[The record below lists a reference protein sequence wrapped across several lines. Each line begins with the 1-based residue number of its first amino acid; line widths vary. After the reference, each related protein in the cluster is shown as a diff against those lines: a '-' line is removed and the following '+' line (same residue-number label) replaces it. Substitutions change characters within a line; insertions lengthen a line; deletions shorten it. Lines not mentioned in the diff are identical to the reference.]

1 MTTFRR
7 PLKPLPVVRLCPVCL
22 GWRVTLED
30 IKAHNLASAS
40 HGERIYRGP
49 RL

>member
-22 GWRVTLED
+22 GWRFTAEELRQ
-30 IKAHNLASAS
+30 HNEMASAY
-40 HGERIYRGP
+40 GERSYGTKR
-49 RL
+49 